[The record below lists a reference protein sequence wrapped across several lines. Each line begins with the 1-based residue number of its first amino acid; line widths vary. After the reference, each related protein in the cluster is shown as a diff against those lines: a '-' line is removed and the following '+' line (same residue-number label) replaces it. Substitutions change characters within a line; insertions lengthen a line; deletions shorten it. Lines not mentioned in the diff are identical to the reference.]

1 MMEKYV
7 KITILKN
14 EIQAGILTEI
24 LIDQNIPHVIISY
37 HDSVYDGLWQMQKGW
52 GHIDAPEEY
61 RKKIMSILDDINKS

>member
-61 RKKIMSILDDINKS
+61 RKKIMSILGDINKS